1 MSQLSP
7 TRIAR
12 RAATPEE
19 AKALAH
25 PDRLR
30 IIRLTFDEALTN
42 KELADRLGRNPG
54 TTLYHLRMLVATGF
68 VAPEEA
74 RRGARGAAEVPYRS
88 TGKSWTLDVGEPD
101 PDVTSAMVDAFRAEL
116 LESPVDTRKAS
127 RLALRLSARAAGRA
141 RSPTRSPRRRGG
153 VVASRGRRRALGAL
167 RRAARAATTSDP
179 AQDPRRRPAPRRAA
193 PPGGSHTVRTSCGSR
208 PVGTRQGRRS
218 VTAHPEATNV
228 RPES

>member
-12 RAATPEE
+12 RAATREE

-54 TTLYHLRMLVATGF
+54 TALYHLRMLVATGF
-68 VAPEEA
+68 VAPEEP

-116 LESPVDTRKAS
+116 LESPVETRKAS
-127 RLALRLSARAAGRA
+127 RLALRLTSAQRVELEA
-141 RSPTRSPRRRGG
+141 RLEAL
-153 VVASRGRRRALGAL
+153 VEEAASRPRADEGEPWAL
-167 RRAARAATTSDP
+167 FVAMHERSTG
-179 AQDPRRRPAPRRAA
+179 
-193 PPGGSHTVRTSCGSR
+193 PGSGSR
-208 PVGTRQGRRS
+208 GDARLP
-218 VTAHPEATNV
+218 
-228 RPES
+228 